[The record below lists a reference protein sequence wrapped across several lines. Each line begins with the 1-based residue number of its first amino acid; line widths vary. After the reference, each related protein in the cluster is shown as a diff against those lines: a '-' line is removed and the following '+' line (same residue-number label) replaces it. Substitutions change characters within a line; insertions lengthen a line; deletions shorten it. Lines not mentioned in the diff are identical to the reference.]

1 MMDEVGAN
9 HLKET
14 YGKRAIK
21 SDIHSLYTLEE
32 TAGKRTKSKTGDA
45 VLKGIHGAD
54 WDILLTEAAK
64 RRVGTQDRDRRE
76 ACKYCPL
83 DEEDKGVQP
92 SSFGSIFPV
101 YCDESGK
108 CDEAYGNYLKAMSLM
123 GEQDDKREDS
133 DYAGADWSIPWAV
146 EKLKARSKE
155 GLEEELCE
163 YCSLDEEDR
172 GVHQSSFGSIFPVY
186 CEESGK
192 CEEAYE
198 NYLEEVKEMKESI
211 LTDYEIN
218 ENTLSYYEVL
228 AIDKETEEVVVEK
241 RVIAK
246 DRDMAEGKAGLTTI
260 IMNYDYDRSK
270 LAIRVKSLM
279 GIKLLTEEE

>member
-1 MMDEVGAN
+1 MDEVGAN

-163 YCSLDEEDR
+163 YCSLDEEGR
-172 GVHQSSFGSIFPVY
+172 GVQSSPGSSFPVF
-186 CEESGK
+186 CGESRE

-198 NYLEEVKEMKESI
+198 NYLEEVKEMH
-211 LTDYEIN
+211 
-218 ENTLSYYEVL
+218 ENTLSYYEVI

-241 RVIAK
+241 RVMAK
-246 DRDMAEGKAGLTTI
+246 DRTMAEGKAGLTTI
-260 IMNYDYDRSK
+260 LMNYDYDRSK
-270 LAIRVKSLM
+270 LAIQVINLM
-279 GIKLLTEEE
+279 SIKLLTEEE